1 MQLTSLR
8 KRMHV
13 ASELFFF
20 YVELWAENTILQHLH
35 TPLAISKIIFS
46 EKIYKTKTLP
56 RVFWELRP
64 RPILAVLRLL
74 LQKLFWSSSFWDIY
88 CDIYLPQRTKV

>member
-35 TPLAISKIIFS
+35 TPFAISKINFS
-46 EKIYKTKTLP
+46 EKLCISQKSSTSLLRITG
-56 RVFWELRP
+56 RTDFGRSQFVF
-64 RPILAVLRLL
+64 
-74 LQKLFWSSSFWDIY
+74 QKLFWSSSFSDIY
-88 CDIYLPQRTKV
+88 CVIYRPKRTKV